1 VSRCPTVTTAAGSSI
16 NPVRSLQT
24 EEKNANSRDTVLIRL
39 SGLWAPSDN
48 WTVAPSI
55 YYQDQKRN
63 DIDNYWPL
71 YSDPAAGKFVN
82 ANPSQRKVPDKFY
95 IAALKVQADL
105 SFAQFIS
112 NTSYFHRQ
120 EQTGYEGTLYNLG
133 FYQVYAFPGN
143 TLLDGTGVH
152 LPAGVT
158 DYRSPSSIDNHQ
170 ENITQ
175 ELRLQSNDSAS
186 RLLWTG
192 GVFLSVNGQSYLEQI
207 HDPMLNELS
216 LALAG
221 VPYTDIFTY
230 TDANGNTVRPS
241 TRIPGQRLLPED
253 HAKDEQYAIRPE
265 VLLQHLK
272 ATLGARFSKNKY
284 SFETLTGG
292 PQLYAATSTGSGDNS
307 ENSFTPKAS
316 LQLQA
321 DANNM
326 YYFTYAKG
334 FRPGGANNPLPQAA
348 CSQDFVNFGITEAPT
363 TYSSDTVNSYEL
375 GAKNNGWLGI
385 GACTTSSGTTS
396 SKRSS
401 AHLPNLVHRQS
412 RSSGGRGADLQ
423 ADIAGI
429 TSLSAGR
436 RLHGCALHGRFAPEY
451 RRAVGRWSPT
461 AMRHRGLSGPAR
473 PADRA
478 VTAPSWNTASACCAL
493 QLITAMSVQRDRAKW
508 LSPAGQPVRCGTTRR
523 ILCCRAR
530 SCAPA
535 AELGAPGR

>member
-1 VSRCPTVTTAAGSSI
+1 
-16 NPVRSLQT
+16 
-24 EEKNANSRDTVLIRL
+24 
-39 SGLWAPSDN
+39 
-48 WTVAPSI
+48 
-55 YYQDQKRN
+55 
-63 DIDNYWPL
+63 
-71 YSDPAAGKFVN
+71 
-82 ANPSQRKVPDKFY
+82 VPDKFY

-175 ELRLQSNDSAS
+175 ELRLQSKDSAS

-192 GVFLSVNGQSYLEQI
+192 GVFLSVNRQSYLEQI

-230 TDANGNTVRPS
+230 TDANGNTVPA
-241 TRIPGQRLLPED
+241 TFDPNYPNDAYFLKT
-253 HAKDEQYAIRPE
+253 HAKDEQYAIFGE
-265 VLLQHLK
+265 LTYGFTEHLK

-316 LQLQA
+316 LQFQA
-321 DANNM
+321 DTNNM

-334 FRPGGANNPLPQAA
+334 FRPGGATTRCRRRPARRTLRTSASPRRR
-348 CSQDFVNFGITEAPT
+348 APT
-363 TYSSDTVNSYEL
+363 VPTRSTATRWARRTISVA
-375 GAKNNGWLGI
+375 GCAWRA
-385 GACTTSSGTTS
+385 ACTTSSGTTS
-396 SKRSS
+396 SRRSS
-401 AHLPNLVHRQS
+401 RPSARS
-412 RSSGGRGADLQ
+412 RSSR
-423 ADIAGI
+423 ISVRRWPRVRICRPISPWGI
-429 TSLSAGR
+429 TSLSSWPPATR
-436 RLHGCALHGRFAPEY
+436 M
-451 RRAVGRWSPT
+451 RAT
-461 AMRHRGLSGPAR
+461 R
-473 PADRA
+473 PIRA
-478 VTAPSWNTASACCAL
+478 
-493 QLITAMSVQRDRAKW
+493 
-508 LSPAGQPVRCGTTRR
+508 
-523 ILCCRAR
+523 
-530 SCAPA
+530 
-535 AELGAPGR
+535 